1 MGRCT
6 LSGIGGTGAA
16 RGLDPPIPF
25 VLVDLR
31 NMDRTRVIVFC
42 RLGVLGAL
50 VEGVEGCFRRKSVLM
65 SAAMGCGSDMLP
77 KEEPL
82 WRRVDLRRCAP
93 RRQTVAMV
101 RSAPATS
108 PGKNPTRTA
117 AMGNFSQDSAVSGAV
132 PFVVVTGTTDA
143 DCVLVEEVV
152 GDEAVGERED
162 DVGAGGVES
171 CWLAFIT
178 HRLCVLQL

>member
-1 MGRCT
+1 MGLCT
-6 LSGIGGTGAA
+6 LSGIGGTGTA
-16 RGLDPPIPF
+16 RGLDPPILF

-31 NMDRTRVIVFC
+31 NIDRTRVIVFC
-42 RLGVLGAL
+42 RLGVLGAP
-50 VEGVEGCFRRKSVLM
+50 VEGVEGCLRRKSVLM
-65 SAAMGCGSDMLP
+65 SAAMGCGSEMLP

-82 WRRVDLRRCAP
+82 CRRVDLRRWAP
-93 RRQTVAMV
+93 KRQIDATV

-117 AMGNFSQDSAVSGAV
+117 VAGNLSHDSAVSGAV

-152 GDEAVGERED
+152 GEPAGEE
-162 DVGAGGVES
+162 DVGAGGAES

-178 HRLCVLQL
+178 QRFCVLQP